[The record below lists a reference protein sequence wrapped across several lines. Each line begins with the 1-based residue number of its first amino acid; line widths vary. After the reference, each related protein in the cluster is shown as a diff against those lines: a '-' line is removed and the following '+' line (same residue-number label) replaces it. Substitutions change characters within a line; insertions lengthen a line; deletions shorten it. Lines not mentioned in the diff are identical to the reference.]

1 MAKNT
6 GLGGRNGAVSN
17 RVQKYN
23 PLTDKWDKF
32 TRDGHYIKTKSDRQP
47 WKGISKS

>member
-6 GLGGRNGAVSN
+6 GLGRRNGAVAD

-23 PLTDKWDKF
+23 PLTDKWDKYN
-32 TRDGHYIKTKSDRQP
+32 RDGDYIKTKSDSKP
-47 WKGISKS
+47 WKGISKL